1 MKHLLFSIL
10 FLLPWSVN
18 AQTVG
23 TVPATQ
29 VEILKAEAA
38 KKAKEAKKAAEKA
51 KQAAEEALKAA
62 EAAEQATQTSQ
73 PQKDSWTIP
82 QQTKPEQKPSTIR
95 NNNPY
100 EGYLA
105 GAVPEKD
112 GKVVFELKEP
122 ISEINANELYK
133 RVYAILDRL
142 AHDDHQAGNS
152 RIVLVNEAEHTI
164 AARYEEWLVFSQN
177 ILSLDRTKFNY
188 TIVAKCNNGILDLTL
203 SRINYSYEENRPSG
217 FKANAEELI
226 SDKASLN
233 KNGTKLIEYMRFLIK
248 SNKN

>member
-38 KKAKEAKKAAEKA
+38 KKAKEAK
-51 KQAAEEALKAA
+51 

-82 QQTKPEQKPSTIR
+82 QQTKPEQKPSTIK

-122 ISEINANELYK
+122 ISDINANELYK
-133 RVYAILDRL
+133 RVYAK
-142 AHDDHQAGNS
+142 QE
-152 RIVLVNEAEHTI
+152 IVGL
-164 AARYEEWLVFSQN
+164 F
-177 ILSLDRTKFNY
+177 
-188 TIVAKCNNGILDLTL
+188 
-203 SRINYSYEENRPSG
+203 
-217 FKANAEELI
+217 
-226 SDKASLN
+226 
-233 KNGTKLIEYMRFLIK
+233 
-248 SNKN
+248 

>member
-38 KKAKEAKKAAEKA
+38 KKAKEAKEAAEKA

-82 QQTKPEQKPSTIR
+82 QQTKKQQSI
-95 NNNPY
+95 
-100 EGYLA
+100 
-105 GAVPEKD
+105 
-112 GKVVFELKEP
+112 
-122 ISEINANELYK
+122 
-133 RVYAILDRL
+133 
-142 AHDDHQAGNS
+142 
-152 RIVLVNEAEHTI
+152 
-164 AARYEEWLVFSQN
+164 
-177 ILSLDRTKFNY
+177 
-188 TIVAKCNNGILDLTL
+188 
-203 SRINYSYEENRPSG
+203 
-217 FKANAEELI
+217 
-226 SDKASLN
+226 
-233 KNGTKLIEYMRFLIK
+233 
-248 SNKN
+248 